1 MADAS
6 KDAGS
11 SAAAAKKLERA
22 RDGAH
27 AAREYEAEKLAVLSN
42 MERLRALRLARDAR
56 IAEPGTQQIVQQKT
70 KKKAAARSS
79 APRRTGA
86 RPRMAS

>member
-1 MADAS
+1 
-6 KDAGS
+6 
-11 SAAAAKKLERA
+11 
-22 RDGAH
+22 
-27 AAREYEAEKLAVLSN
+27 

-56 IAEPGTQQIVQQKT
+56 IAEPSTQQIVQQKT
-70 KKKAAARSS
+70 KKKAVARSS